1 MADSCMHAEEQL
13 CSYIKFAQHQVCLII
28 NPLPS
33 HTVSHI
39 LRRQGSIY
47 LSVESLSGHIYMYIY
62 IYKCICQHTQPRHAT
77 LPACMH
83 ACMFFSSNVNEPNN
97 SSRKVIIELF
107 NSYAWVGKFEPLKA
121 RL

>member
-62 IYKCICQHTQPRHAT
+62 INVYANIHSQGMQPCLH
-77 LPACMH
+77 ACMH

-97 SSRKVIIELF
+97 S
-107 NSYAWVGKFEPLKA
+107 
-121 RL
+121 

>member
-1 MADSCMHAEEQL
+1 MYIYIYIYFGMADSCMHAKEQL
-13 CSYIKFAQHQVCLII
+13 CSYIKLAQHQVCLII

-62 IYKCICQHTQPRHAT
+62 IYINVYANIHSQGMQPCLH
-77 LPACMH
+77 ACMH
-83 ACMFFSSNVNEPNN
+83 ACFFHPTSTSQITRHE
-97 SSRKVIIELF
+97 K
-107 NSYAWVGKFEPLKA
+107 
-121 RL
+121 